1 LVEGNAAYFL
11 CFFAQARR
19 STFFIAPGEHQIV
32 YIVHSFLLD
41 FFVELIEGQKKRPAG
56 LKAFKT

>member
-1 LVEGNAAYFL
+1 MLL
-11 CFFAQARR
+11 CPSQ
-19 STFFIAPGEHQIV
+19 TQHIFIAPGKHQII
-32 YIVHSFLLD
+32 YIIHGLLLD